1 MNNFAIKYYTNLNF
15 IDILSVLC
23 AIKRE
28 NVRRDIY
35 YHKLY
40 NRQTEPRPTLR
51 QPSPKAANVHNRW

>member
-28 NVRRDIY
+28 NVERDIY
-35 YHKLY
+35 YHRLY
-40 NRQTEPRPTLR
+40 NR
-51 QPSPKAANVHNRW
+51 